1 MNAVDHLQATEFLD
15 WQHPAVQEF
24 THAAVDGA
32 VDPVEQAIRIFTTV
46 RDSIWYDPYTVAGDP
61 RQYRASVVAMSERA
75 YCIPKAVLLTAA
87 CRAVGIPAMLGFAD
101 VRNHLQTE
109 ALRQRMGGT
118 DVFVYHG
125 YSQMFLKGRWVK
137 ATPAFNRELCER
149 FGVEPIEFDGEH
161 DALLHPFAGDGSR
174 HMEYL
179 RDRGQ
184 FDDLPLDD
192 ILDALRVNYG
202 ELVDVPST
210 VSDAFRR
217 TE

>member
-24 THAAVDGA
+24 THAAVGGA

-46 RDSIWYDPYTVAGDP
+46 RDSIWYDPYTVASDP

-192 ILDALRVNYG
+192 IIDALRVNYG

>member
-1 MNAVDHLQATEFLD
+1 
-15 WQHPAVQEF
+15 
-24 THAAVDGA
+24 
-32 VDPVEQAIRIFTTV
+32 
-46 RDSIWYDPYTVAGDP
+46 
-61 RQYRASVVAMSERA
+61 
-75 YCIPKAVLLTAA
+75 
-87 CRAVGIPAMLGFAD
+87 
-101 VRNHLQTE
+101 
-109 ALRQRMGGT
+109 MGGT

-161 DALLHPFAGDGSR
+161 DALLHAFAGDGSR